1 MESKRQLKAQ
11 LTNEISRRFSDRIK
25 ILEERRRTIE
35 GQLALERKRNS
46 ELSDEVSRLES
57 ELYKYREWNERL
69 QDFANMSDED
79 RIEFLRNEN
88 LKYKTQLK
96 MDEMLG
102 FYNSMF
108 NIMFR

>member
-1 MESKRQLKAQ
+1 MESKKQLKAK

-25 ILEERRRTIE
+25 ILEERRRTLE

-102 FYNSMF
+102 FYNSMS